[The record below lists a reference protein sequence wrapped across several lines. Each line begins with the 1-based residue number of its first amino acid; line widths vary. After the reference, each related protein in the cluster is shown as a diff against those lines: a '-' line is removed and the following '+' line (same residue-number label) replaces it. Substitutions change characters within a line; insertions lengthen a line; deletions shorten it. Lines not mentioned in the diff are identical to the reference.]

1 MTLFGQVIVGPPGSG
16 KTTYCAG
23 MQQFYQL
30 IGRKVA
36 VVNLDPANDHVSYDC
51 AGMNPRL
58 IITSSPDPSPLFPSL
73 PHSPFPTSAVDI
85 GELISL
91 DAVQEELSLGPNGGL
106 LYAIDY
112 LHQNLDWLQAKLKP
126 LEDQGTYV
134 LFDCPGQ
141 VELFTMKSSLK
152 NILDTMTNK
161 WNYRLTAIQLV
172 DAHLCADPAKYLG
185 ALLLSLETM
194 LHLELPQVN
203 ILSKYDLI
211 EQYGKLEMSPEFYLS
226 AQGLG
231 HLADLIEGGGMP
243 ARFAALSRG
252 LCEVID
258 DVGLV
263 QFVPLAIEQK
273 ESVAALLPLIDR
285 SNGYVWKAAAGQG
298 GGGGGGSLSPEMQYS
313 LTAGLP
319 GSADVWE
326 AMAEQY
332 VKSASYYEDGDDAE
346 GGVRVKE
353 RVSGSGLLSV
363 EEKESGGL
371 Q

>member
-1 MTLFGQVIVGPPGSG
+1 
-16 KTTYCAG
+16 
-23 MQQFYQL
+23 
-30 IGRKVA
+30 
-36 VVNLDPANDHVSYDC
+36 
-51 AGMNPRL
+51 
-58 IITSSPDPSPLFPSL
+58 
-73 PHSPFPTSAVDI
+73 
-85 GELISL
+85 
-91 DAVQEELSLGPNGGL
+91 
-106 LYAIDY
+106 
-112 LHQNLDWLQAKLKP
+112 
-126 LEDQGTYV
+126 
-134 LFDCPGQ
+134 
-141 VELFTMKSSLK
+141 MKSSLK
-152 NILDTMTNK
+152 IILDTMTNK

-172 DAHLCADPAKYLG
+172 DAHLCADPAKYFG

-211 EQYGKLEMSPEFYLS
+211 EQYGKLDMSPEFYLS

-252 LCEVID
+252 LCEVIE

-285 SNGYVWKAAAGQG
+285 SNGYIWTAAAAGRG
-298 GGGGGGSLSPEMQYS
+298 GGGGGGFLSPEMQYS

-319 GSADVWE
+319 GSADVRE
-326 AMAEQY
+326 AMAKQY
-332 VKSASYYEDGDDAE
+332 VKSDSYYEDGDDGE

-353 RVSGSGLLSV
+353 RVSGSGLSSV
-363 EEKESGGL
+363 EEEEKESMGL